1 VESLALEHL
10 KEQYEILLKSAPLG
24 FDSDELSL
32 SDAYKLVIQD
42 HMGEKEF
49 NKYTHGL
56 AKKNKKYDIKKLVEA
71 NNGL

>member
-1 VESLALEHL
+1 
-10 KEQYEILLKSAPLG
+10 
-24 FDSDELSL
+24 
-32 SDAYKLVIQD
+32 
-42 HMGEKEF
+42 MGEKEF